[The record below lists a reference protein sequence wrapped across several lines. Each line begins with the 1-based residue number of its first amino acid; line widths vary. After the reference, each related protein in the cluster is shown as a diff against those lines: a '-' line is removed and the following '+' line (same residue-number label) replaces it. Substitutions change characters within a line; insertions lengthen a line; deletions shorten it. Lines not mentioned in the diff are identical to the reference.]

1 MKKDIVLPKV
11 KDVHVAIVKEL
22 NEEKEIIWNV
32 YLINKQN
39 ITLQNVLV
47 SSTGYKIDD
56 KGEKQKSSTLRH
68 FIENV
73 SPNSFKKIE
82 PIIED
87 VFILN
92 NEYFV
97 TYFSSEGLHEKVFVF
112 VPDSIL
118 ESNFIDIPY
127 INKRGV
133 MI

>member
-1 MKKDIVLPKV
+1 MKEDIVLPAV

-22 NEEKEIIWNV
+22 SEDKEIVWNV

-39 ITLQNVLV
+39 RTLQNVLV

-56 KGEKQKSSTLRH
+56 KGEKKSSSTLRH
-68 FIENV
+68 FLEDI
-73 SPNSFKKIE
+73 PANSHKKIE

-87 VFILN
+87 VFVLN

-97 TYFSSEGLHEKVFVF
+97 TFFSPDGLHEKNFVF

-118 ESNFIDIPY
+118 ETNFIDVPHV
-127 INKRGV
+127 NQRGV

>member
-68 FIENV
+68 FLENV
-73 SPNSFKKIE
+73 SSNSFKKIE
-82 PIIED
+82 PIIDD
-87 VFILN
+87 VFVLN

-112 VPDSIL
+112 LPDSIL

-127 INKRGV
+127 VNKRGV

>member
-1 MKKDIVLPKV
+1 MKKDIVLPQV

-22 NEEKEIIWNV
+22 NEEKQIIWNV

-39 ITLQNVLV
+39 STLQNVLV
-47 SSTGYKIDD
+47 SSTGYKLDD

-68 FIENV
+68 FLENV
-73 SPNSFKKIE
+73 AANSFKKIE

-87 VFILN
+87 VFMLN

-97 TYFSSEGLHEKVFVF
+97 TYFSSEGLHEKVYVF
-112 VPDSIL
+112 VPESIL